1 MLLNYFAGKCVVRHI
16 LVAKPVCLSVLLSD
30 TFVAKSAKEVCQK
43 RSLQPSP
50 IRAGDEGFRASTSPA
65 AQEPA
70 PAAGKGTGKTSHAA
84 EAHVVGKSDRA
95 AKEANSASDTT
106 SASSTVT
113 AAKIDT
119 ENTK

>member
-1 MLLNYFAGKCVVRHI
+1 M
-16 LVAKPVCLSVLLSD
+16 LSD

-43 RSLQPSP
+43 RSLQPSS

-84 EAHVVGKSDRA
+84 EAHVTGKSDRA

-106 SASSTVT
+106 TSACSTVT